1 MNEQHPLLP
10 NLELKQEDDQT
21 TGITANNIRT
31 REKIIALT
39 LMATVFIGIFI
50 FVCAFK
56 FLQCAHALLVDC
68 LGQQAILHTNIV
80 VFWIMLIIGFIF
92 GILPYIGGAIYLLAH
107 LI

>member
-21 TGITANNIRT
+21 TGITANNIRS

-50 FVCAFK
+50 FVFAFK
-56 FLQCAHALLVDC
+56 FSY
-68 LGQQAILHTNIV
+68 TNIV

-107 LI
+107 LL